1 MDGMVAYSYVG
12 TQAQRR
18 DSSGISIIQVISF
31 VLTATYIPVV
41 DMFLHLQLVNAA
53 SFPCVHQSRPR
64 LPSHAPQPQPFL
76 HLESS
81 FVPLFPSSAAAS
93 QIRAGRIII
102 YDLCPTGLKV
112 PLEGVSGCRSADDS
126 RQRHRSPAGG

>member
-31 VLTATYIPVV
+31 ILTATYIPVV

-81 FVPLFPSSAAAS
+81 FMPPFPSSAAAS
-93 QIRAGRIII
+93 QIRA
-102 YDLCPTGLKV
+102 GLKV